1 MFSQLW
7 IDVRTRLAAL
17 FARRRLY
24 ARADEELQFH
34 LAMREQ
40 RFAESG
46 VPLGEAHARARR
58 ELGNPT
64 VLAEQ
69 ALDSWRYS
77 FVDTLIQDV
86 RYGLRTMCRN
96 PGFTLAA
103 ILSLSLGIGANTA
116 VFSLMDTVMVRM
128 LPVHAPERL
137 VIFAHRGDG
146 EASIGSNYPLFETLR
161 KQSKS
166 FLDVLAFWAL
176 PMKVRVSGETISV
189 DGQYVTPNYFSG
201 LGVRPILGRAFSEA
215 DAQDAVAVIG
225 YGLWKRSFAGSADV
239 LGKAIIVNGAPLTII
254 GVHPPEFFGVRPG
267 SSIEISVPIGLQR
280 RISPEF
286 GDRRAMREGTWGLC
300 IVGRLRDGVSV
311 ESARA
316 EAEVLV
322 RPWVQ
327 EVIHPELSG
336 RRGSWERV
344 ELLPGGSGLDTLRRQ
359 FSKPLRVLM
368 GIVALVLLIACAN
381 IANLLLARSASR
393 RREIAL
399 RASIGAGRFRI
410 VRQLLTEAIVL
421 AMLGGFAGLFLAIW
435 AARLLVVFLS
445 TGHQIL
451 ALNVNPDLRVLT
463 FTLTISLVTA
473 IAFGLAPAFRAT
485 SLDLIASLKEHS
497 ACQRSAMRGGTLRKL
512 LVAGQVSLS
521 LLLLIGASLF
531 LRSLINIR
539 GLDPGFNQERLL
551 LVTFDPI
558 GTGYRGERL
567 SAFYRQVLERI
578 TTVPG
583 VRSASLSSLEP
594 LSGDDATRLFNTPDY
609 TPRSTDDQ
617 VVRVNSVSQHYFETM
632 GIPVIEGRPFSS
644 ADGSGSAKVAILS
657 QAAVRQYF
665 GNRSA
670 VGAIFRLGR
679 DSAGPPIEIVGV
691 AGDSKQKDLRDQP
704 SRMLYFP
711 FDQAPQPYVA
721 AEVRAAGDVAGVI
734 ASLRQ
739 AVVAVNSEIPLTSIK
754 TVRDQVDAALVQER
768 LLATLSSL
776 FGLLALL
783 LASVGL
789 YGVMSYIVTMR
800 TSEIG
805 IRMALGADRLSIIGT
820 VLSEAGLLAAAGVAV
835 GILSAIGVTRTIAK
849 MLFGLTP
856 TDPLAYL
863 IASVTLLVVAASA
876 AFIPARRA
884 SRIDPISALREE

>member
-1 MFSQLW
+1 MFGQLW
-7 IDVRTRLAAL
+7 IDARTRLAAL

-40 RFAESG
+40 RLVESG
-46 VPLGEAHARARR
+46 VPAGEAHARALR

-64 VLAEQ
+64 ILAEQ
-69 ALDSWRYS
+69 TLDSWRYS

-86 RYGLRTMCRN
+86 QYGLRTMRRN

-116 VFSLMDTVMVRM
+116 VFSLMDTVMLRM
-128 LPVHAPERL
+128 LPVHNPERL

-146 EASIGSNYPLFETLR
+146 EASTGSNYPLYETLR

-176 PMKVRVSGETISV
+176 PMKVRVGGETIPV

-201 LGVRPILGRAFSEA
+201 LGARPILGRAFSEA
-215 DAQDAVAVIG
+215 DAQDAVAVIS

-239 LGKAIIVNGAPLTII
+239 LGKTIKINGAPLTII

-267 SSIEISVPIGLQR
+267 SSVEVSVPIGLQQ

-286 GDRRAMREGTWGLC
+286 GNRLVEREATWGLC
-300 IVGRLRDGVSV
+300 IVGRLRDGVSLDT
-311 ESARA
+311 ARA
-316 EAEVLV
+316 EAETLV
-322 RPWVQ
+322 RPWIQ
-327 EVIHPELSG
+327 EVVRPALSG
-336 RRGSWERV
+336 RRGIWERV

-359 FSKPLRVLM
+359 FSKPLRILL

-381 IANLLLARSASR
+381 ITNLLLARSASR
-393 RREIAL
+393 RRELAL
-399 RASIGAGRFRI
+399 RASIGAGRFRL

-421 AMLGGFAGLFLAIW
+421 AALGGAVGLVLAIW
-435 AARLLVVFLS
+435 AARLLVTFLS
-445 TGHQIL
+445 SGGQ
-451 ALNVNPDLRVLT
+451 AFVVNVNPDLRMLA
-463 FTLTISLVTA
+463 FTLAISLLTA
-473 IAFGLAPAFRAT
+473 IIFGLVPALRVT
-485 SLDLIASLKEHS
+485 SLDLSASLKEHS
-497 ACQRSAMRGGTLRKL
+497 AGQAPALRGRTSRRM
-512 LVAGQVSLS
+512 LVVGQVSLS
-521 LLLLIGASLF
+521 LVLLIGASLF

-539 GLDPGFNQERLL
+539 GLDPGFNPERLL

-578 TTVPG
+578 TTLPG
-583 VRSASLSSLEP
+583 VRSASLSSLGP
-594 LSGDDATRLFNTPDY
+594 LSGDDTTRFFNTSDY
-609 TPRSTDDQ
+609 SPRSTDDQ
-617 VVRVNSVSQHYFETM
+617 VVRVNSVSPLYFETM
-632 GIPVIEGRPFSS
+632 GIPVIEGRQFSS
-644 ADGSGSAKVAILS
+644 VDSSGSAKVAILN
-657 QAAVRQYF
+657 QAAARQYF

-679 DSAGPPIEIVGV
+679 NSLGLPIEVVGV
-691 AGDSKQKDLRDQP
+691 VGDSKQKDLRDQP
-704 SRMLYFP
+704 PRMVYFP
-711 FDQAPQPYVA
+711 LDQAPQSVV
-721 AEVRAAGDVAGVI
+721 AEVRAAGDIAGVI
-734 ASLRQ
+734 AGLRQ
-739 AVVAVNSEIPLTSIK
+739 AIAAVNSEIPVNSIK
-754 TVRDQVDAALVQER
+754 TVREQVNAGLVQER

-789 YGVMSYIVTMR
+789 YGVISYTVTMR
-800 TSEIG
+800 TGEIG
-805 IRMALGADRLSIIGT
+805 IRMALGAQRLSILWT
-820 VLSEAGLLAAAGVAV
+820 VLSEAGLLVSAGVAV
-835 GILSAIGVTRTIAK
+835 GVLSAIGVTRTFAK

-863 IASVTLLVVAASA
+863 IASITLLVAATSA
-876 AFIPARRA
+876 AFIPAYRA
-884 SRIDPISALREE
+884 SRIDPISALRQE